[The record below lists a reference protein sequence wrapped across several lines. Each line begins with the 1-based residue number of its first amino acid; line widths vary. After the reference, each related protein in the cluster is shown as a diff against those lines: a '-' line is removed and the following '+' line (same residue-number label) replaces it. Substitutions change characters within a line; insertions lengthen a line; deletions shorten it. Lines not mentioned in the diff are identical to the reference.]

1 MSLAT
6 LTTLAPSRRR
16 WLSLLTYLIV
26 LVGLIGVAIDMVSS
40 LLNSYAALDK
50 NRAILDRL
58 DRQTK
63 RTTQRQSEP
72 DAANN
77 GPPFLVGKT
86 ITIAGAALQERV
98 ESAVKKAGGNVLSS
112 QIDLQGPRSAEGFVG
127 LTESIEIG
135 QAALQPLLYDLEAG
149 MPYLFV
155 EILRYRLRRP
165 LARRKALRCVSSCRC
180 PGNGKSR
187 SEAPYRHIGRGLAS
201 DRGQRPRRRPP
212 ISSGLSC
219 RHRDRNRR
227 SRRERGRAR

>member
-6 LTTLAPSRRR
+6 LTTLRPLRRR

-26 LVGLIGVAIDMVSS
+26 LVGLIGVAVDMVSS
-40 LLNSYAALDK
+40 LLDSYAALDK
-50 NRAILDRL
+50 NRVILDRL

-63 RTTQRQSEP
+63 QTTQRQSAP
-72 DAANN
+72 DN
-77 GPPFLVGKT
+77 GPPFLIGKT

-98 ESAVKKAGGNVLSS
+98 EAAVKKVGGNVLSS

-155 EILRYRLRRP
+155 EN
-165 LARRKALRCVSSCRC
+165 LAIQAPQAFGEAEGTPMRVLMQVS
-180 PGNGKSR
+180 
-187 SEAPYRHIGRGLAS
+187 
-201 DRGQRPRRRPP
+201 GQWQEPQ
-212 ISSGLSC
+212 
-219 RHRDRNRR
+219 
-227 SRRERGRAR
+227 

>member
-40 LLNSYAALDK
+40 LLDSYAALDK
-50 NRAILDRL
+50 NRAILTVWIGRRSERRSARANRMWRTMGRRFLLAKPSRSPARL
-58 DRQTK
+58 CRNA
-63 RTTQRQSEP
+63 SS
-72 DAANN
+72 
-77 GPPFLVGKT
+77 
-86 ITIAGAALQERV
+86 
-98 ESAVKKAGGNVLSS
+98 SAVKKAGGNVLSS

-155 EILRYRLRRP
+155 EN
-165 LARRKALRCVSSCRC
+165 LAIQAPQAFGEAEGTPMRVLMQVS
-180 PGNGKSR
+180 
-187 SEAPYRHIGRGLAS
+187 
-201 DRGQRPRRRPP
+201 GQWQEPQ
-212 ISSGLSC
+212 
-219 RHRDRNRR
+219 
-227 SRRERGRAR
+227 